1 MKNFWI
7 VILALAVVACQ
18 ENHDFVTESGIEVA
32 CIVKGDGEVLVK
44 DSVLLLKLEIKTA
57 DDKTLIES
65 TDVPMP
71 LLYNPEM
78 SAGDLQEVLN
88 NLEIGDSVYFET
100 SVENLYTQTYQ
111 TAIPDSLNATDK
123 VKVAMRAVDLMS
135 RQAYQ
140 AYQSKKQMEMMASK
154 TAEETK
160 IIDEYLEANGIEAQ
174 TTDSGLRYVITE
186 EGNGT
191 YAENGDKV
199 SVHYAGKILDGA
211 FFDTSME
218 SVAREQGIYN
228 EQRAEQVGYNPF
240 EVVVGQ
246 GRVIRGWDEGIPL
259 IPEGGK
265 GTLYIPSALGYGARG
280 AGASI
285 PPYSI
290 LEFDVEVLEI
300 KKN

>member
-1 MKNFWI
+1 MKNIWI
-7 VILALAVVACQ
+7 VILALAIVACQ
-18 ENHDFVTESGIEVA
+18 ENHDFVTESGIEVS

-44 DSVLLLKLEIKTA
+44 DSVLLLKLQITTA
-57 DDKTLIES
+57 DDKILIES
-65 TDVPMP
+65 TDEPMP

-78 SAGDLQEVLN
+78 AAGDIQEVLN
-88 NLEIGDSVYFET
+88 KMEIGDSVYFET
-100 SVENLYTQTYQ
+100 SVENLFTQTYQ
-111 TAIPDSLNATDK
+111 TAVPDSLNATDK

-135 RQAYQ
+135 REAFQ
-140 AYQSKKQMEMMASK
+140 AYQSEKQMEMMASK
-154 TAEETK
+154 TAEESK
-160 IIDEYLEANGIEAQ
+160 IIDEYLEAKGIDAQ
-174 TTDSGLRYVITE
+174 TTESGLRYVITD

-191 YAENGDKV
+191 FAESGDKV

-211 FFDTSME
+211 YFDTSME

-280 AGASI
+280 SGAVI
-285 PPYSI
+285 KPFSI
-290 LEFDVEVLEI
+290 LEFDVEVISVE
-300 KKN
+300 KN